1 MRKYNYRLL
10 SIGEIKTEEE
20 KKIDKEREKNLKK
33 KMSKVLER
41 IRKTE
46 INGKVYVEGLGRV
59 KSF

>member
-33 KMSKVLER
+33 KMSKVLDR

-46 INGKVYVEGLGRV
+46 INGKVYVDGLGRV

>member
-10 SIGEIKTEEE
+10 NIGEKKTEEE
-20 KKIDKEREKNLKK
+20 KKIDKEREKNLEK

-46 INGKVYVEGLGRV
+46 VNGKVFVEWLGRV

>member
-46 INGKVYVEGLGRV
+46 VNGKVYVDGLGRV

>member
-1 MRKYNYRLL
+1 MKKYNYRLL

-46 INGKVYVEGLGRV
+46 VNGKVYVEGLGRV

>member
-1 MRKYNYRLL
+1 MKKYNYRLL

-46 INGKVYVEGLGRV
+46 VNGKIYVEGLGRV

>member
-10 SIGEIKTEEE
+10 SIGEKKTEEE
-20 KKIDKEREKNLKK
+20 KKIDEEREKNLKK
-33 KMSKVLER
+33 RMSKVLDR

-46 INGKVYVEGLGRV
+46 VNGKVYVEGLGRV

>member
-1 MRKYNYRLL
+1 MKKYNYRLL

-46 INGKVYVEGLGRV
+46 INGKVYVDGLGRV

>member
-46 INGKVYVEGLGRV
+46 VNGKVYVEGLGRV

>member
-46 INGKVYVEGLGRV
+46 VNGKVYIDGLGRV

>member
-10 SIGEIKTEEE
+10 SIGEKKTEEE
-20 KKIDKEREKNLKK
+20 KKIDEEREKNLKK

-46 INGKVYVEGLGRV
+46 VNGKVYVDGLGRV

>member
-10 SIGEIKTEEE
+10 SIGEKKTEEE

-46 INGKVYVEGLGRV
+46 INGKVYVDGLGRV

>member
-1 MRKYNYRLL
+1 MKKYNYRLL

>member
-46 INGKVYVEGLGRV
+46 INGKVYVDGLGRV